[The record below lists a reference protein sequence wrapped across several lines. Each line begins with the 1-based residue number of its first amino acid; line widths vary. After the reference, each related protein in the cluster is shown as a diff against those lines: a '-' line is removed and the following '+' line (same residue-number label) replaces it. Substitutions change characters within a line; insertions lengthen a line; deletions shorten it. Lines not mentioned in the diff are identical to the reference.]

1 MSRAHL
7 KQNTE
12 FSHLYQK
19 DISTIGY
26 KGANY
31 PPITP
36 IIQYS
41 FLNTL
46 LLHYQR
52 TSQKTKN
59 INGINQQEIFMQ
71 QYT

>member
-26 KGANY
+26 KGPNY
-31 PPITP
+31 PPHNTYYP
-36 IIQYS
+36 IFFLEYS
-41 FLNTL
+41 PPSLPT
-46 LLHYQR
+46 HQ
-52 TSQKTKN
+52 SKN
-59 INGINQQEIFMQ
+59 
-71 QYT
+71 